1 VELAALRYFRTI
13 AQMGHMTRAAQV
25 LGVTQPALSASMK
38 KLEVQVGAP
47 LLDRTGRGV
56 ALTEA
61 GRVFLE
67 RVEDAL
73 RQTDAGV
80 EAVRRLVGLEE
91 GSIRVGGGATA
102 VASLLPPVVSVVRRK
117 FPGLRFFIREAGS
130 AAVAAAVISRE
141 LDLGIVTLPPKG
153 SWGIP
158 GSENLMASPLVEDE
172 LRLIVPPGPRVWK
185 GKRPGEFRW
194 TEIADEPFVAFEAGT
209 AVRAIIDQ
217 GVADAGVRLNVVME
231 LRSIESIKQM
241 VAAGIG
247 VGLVSKLTLPHGEGL
262 VCRDSTLARSL
273 AVVRRRDRVPSPA
286 VAEFERVLRAR
297 WRQNAPSLS
306 PDAGARR

>member
-1 VELAALRYFRTI
+1 MELSALRYFRTI
-13 AQMGHMTRAAQV
+13 AAMGHMTRAAQV

-38 KLEVQVGAP
+38 KLEAEVGAP

-56 ALTEA
+56 VLTEA

-67 RVEDAL
+67 RITDAI
-73 RQTDAGV
+73 RQADAGV

-102 VASLLPPVVSVVRRK
+102 TASLLPPVVSVVRKR
-117 FPGLRFFIREAGS
+117 FPGIRFYVREAGS
-130 AAVAAAVISRE
+130 LAVAAAVLSRE
-141 LDLGIVTLPPKG
+141 LDLGIVTVPLKGGGGKWGLPG
-153 SWGIP
+153 A
-158 GSENLMASPLVEDE
+158 EELMVAPLVEDE
-172 LRLIVPPGPRVWK
+172 LRLIVPPGPPNSPTAWK
-185 GKRPGEFRW
+185 GRKPGEFRW
-194 TEIADEPFVAFEAGT
+194 EEIADMPFVAFEGGT

-217 GVADAGVRLNVVME
+217 AAADAGVRLNVVME

-247 VGLVSKLTLPHGEGL
+247 VGLVSRLALGPGEGL
-262 VCRDSTLARSL
+262 ACRGSVLTRAL

-286 VAEFERVLRAR
+286 VAAFERELRER
-297 WRQNAPSLS
+297 WRKT
-306 PDAGARR
+306 R